1 MKRVKKWKNRQI
13 WVHRGP
19 IIMHALLFHF
29 CRNFLPSIVGP
40 LSIMVMAI
48 FGIVKVWL
56 TAHTF
61 NQLFNFIWRDREYR
75 RHDVLS
81 SWINGISQSQTSFS
95 GNSQSL
101 TSFCGNSSPESHP
114 FWRKEQTCLFYPI
127 VASVG
132 FSCRT
137 LQRMHVRG
145 LVHSYTFL
153 FDPSIASGWRTSI
166 APFWTDMCCRL
177 KVTQGYRRTGSKGC
191 SKTKGRG
198 VISWASATSPK
209 LAGWRHMS
217 GTKIPGLTL
226 SIPSYVT
233 LGNWSLLP
241 VSMAI

>member
-1 MKRVKKWKNRQI
+1 MPSF
-13 WVHRGP
+13 P
-19 IIMHALLFHF
+19 ISVAISFQAWPFEHHGNGYLWD
-29 CRNFLPSIVGP
+29 CKG
-40 LSIMVMAI
+40 MAY
-48 FGIVKVWL
+48 

-75 RHDVLS
+75 RHGVLS

-101 TSFCGNSSPESHP
+101 TSFSENSSPESHP

-153 FDPSIASGWRTSI
+153 FDPSIASDWRTSI

-177 KVTQGYRRTGSKGC
+177 
-191 SKTKGRG
+191 
-198 VISWASATSPK
+198 
-209 LAGWRHMS
+209 
-217 GTKIPGLTL
+217 
-226 SIPSYVT
+226 
-233 LGNWSLLP
+233 
-241 VSMAI
+241 

>member
-1 MKRVKKWKNRQI
+1 
-13 WVHRGP
+13 
-19 IIMHALLFHF
+19 
-29 CRNFLPSIVGP
+29 
-40 LSIMVMAI
+40 MAY
-48 FGIVKVWL
+48 

-101 TSFCGNSSPESHP
+101 TSFSGNSSPESHP

-153 FDPSIASGWRTSI
+153 FDPSIASDWRTSN

-177 KVTQGYRRTGSKGC
+177 KCHRCEDTAFWKHVIKSAPSVASDLHSLKAACSRGLSFYKLSNNVLFFHDYRC
-191 SKTKGRG
+191 
-198 VISWASATSPK
+198 
-209 LAGWRHMS
+209 
-217 GTKIPGLTL
+217 LTHNV
-226 SIPSYVT
+226 YT
-233 LGNWSLLP
+233 C
-241 VSMAI
+241 

>member
-1 MKRVKKWKNRQI
+1 
-13 WVHRGP
+13 
-19 IIMHALLFHF
+19 
-29 CRNFLPSIVGP
+29 
-40 LSIMVMAI
+40 MAY
-48 FGIVKVWL
+48 

-61 NQLFNFIWRDREYR
+61 NQLFNLIWRDREYR

-101 TSFCGNSSPESHP
+101 TSFSGNSSPESHP

-153 FDPSIASGWRTSI
+153 FDPSIASDWRTSN
-166 APFWTDMCCRL
+166 APFWTDMCCRP
-177 KVTQGYRRTGSKGC
+177 KPQAHVRPKRCDWRASIGCDWSDAIDVRVFPRTCMRSFHD
-191 SKTKGRG
+191 
-198 VISWASATSPK
+198 
-209 LAGWRHMS
+209 AG
-217 GTKIPGLTL
+217 P
-226 SIPSYVT
+226 
-233 LGNWSLLP
+233 
-241 VSMAI
+241 